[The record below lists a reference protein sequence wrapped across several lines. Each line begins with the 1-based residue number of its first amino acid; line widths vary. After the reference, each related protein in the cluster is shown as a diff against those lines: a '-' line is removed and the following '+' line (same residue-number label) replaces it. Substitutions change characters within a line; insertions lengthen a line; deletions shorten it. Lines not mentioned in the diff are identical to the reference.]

1 MCVCMRTPAATA
13 GRELFIVYNKGSRDR
28 ERWVKYGHQI
38 RPGPLSVHSSHSSR
52 RGGLADSSMF
62 LCSSRPPSRLAW
74 RPFPLFIFSVF
85 FMSFYYHVFSMGP
98 YLFPLVANVDGQRA
112 VVTRPRLF
120 FLWFITVVVVVV
132 IVLVVVVVVA
142 HDSRL

>member
-1 MCVCMRTPAATA
+1 
-13 GRELFIVYNKGSRDR
+13 
-28 ERWVKYGHQI
+28 
-38 RPGPLSVHSSHSSR
+38 
-52 RGGLADSSMF
+52 
-62 LCSSRPPSRLAW
+62 
-74 RPFPLFIFSVF
+74 
-85 FMSFYYHVFSMGP
+85 MSFYYHVFSMGP